1 MGGSCD
7 VIGDL
12 WRSSLGEIAGG
23 LPGVGCYDN
32 DGSMSFF
39 QANAG
44 PLSGGGGS
52 VIGGQYCF
60 PVGGAALIGGGGG
73 RCYYGQGTWGPL
85 GGRGGQG
92 LVIFQYIP

>member
-23 LPGVGCYDN
+23 LPGVGCYAN
-32 DGSMSFF
+32 DGSMSFS
-39 QANAG
+39 QAKAG
-44 PLSGGGGS
+44 PLSGGGS
-52 VIGGQYCF
+52 SKIGGGYCY
-60 PVGGAALIGGGGG
+60 PVGGAAHIGGGGG
-73 RCYYGQGTWGPL
+73 SAFYGGAYGCL